1 MGDNTQ
7 CCSNQNGP
15 KKCAQVGS
23 LTGSAISSEAAI
35 AKATI
40 NAKKSV
46 QFPNGAP
53 CSDCID
59 PCTARGIT
67 GYVDPVAL
75 AKATIVSKF
84 GYF

>member
-1 MGDNTQ
+1 MGDNTE

-15 KKCAQVGS
+15 KKC
-23 LTGSAISSEAAI
+23 AISSEAAI

-40 NAKKSV
+40 NATKSV

-53 CSDCID
+53 CSECID

>member
-1 MGDNTQ
+1 MVHEHE
-7 CCSNQNGP
+7 CCSNQTGP

-23 LTGSAISSEAAI
+23 LTGSTLSKEAAV

-40 NAKKSV
+40 NARKAV
-46 QFPNGAP
+46 QIQNGSP

-75 AKATIVSKF
+75 AKATIVSRF

>member
-1 MGDNTQ
+1 MGDNSE

-23 LTGSAISSEAAI
+23 LTGSVLSSEVAV

-40 NAKKSV
+40 NAMKIQKS
-46 QFPNGAP
+46 P
-53 CSDCID
+53 CSDCIN
-59 PCTARGIT
+59 PCNARGIT